1 VHQTVRLLCLH
12 ACGNWVLRR
21 LAPLAPGNWTNL
33 EFSVLSAVAPPA
45 IFFFYTMN
53 DGEKDTSTLRR
64 VAEQLL
70 ALANAG
76 KFYSLLSKK
85 LFVNIVIS
93 WTQSPFD

>member
-1 VHQTVRLLCLH
+1 MRLLCLH
-12 ACGNWVLRR
+12 ACGNWVLKR

-33 EFSVLSAVAPPA
+33 EFFVLSAVAPPA
-45 IFFFYTMN
+45 VFVFYTMN
-53 DGEKDTSTLRR
+53 EGEKDASSTFWR

-76 KFYSLLSKK
+76 KFFSLLSKK
-85 LFVNIVIS
+85 LFVNIVIK